1 MVLLDNEELIR
12 RNDARKRLGLGL
24 EEKVVYV
31 QLGAG
36 RINEIGSEVR
46 LTIDAFAHENVSVVL
61 GESMLGE
68 RLSVNLD
75 RVVLL
80 LDYPT
85 PVYFNAF
92 DASVQ
97 AGGYNSYH
105 EMRKFASSYRVL
117 PKHGDRDGRPNCPS
131 NAKRKRKDG
140 GWWLRSAPNPQ
151 SKPLSLNCCPG
162 HATQFLSRKT
172 VPAFCRRYF
181 QNGWTHER
189 RMDASQ

>member
-46 LTIDAFAHENVSVVL
+46 LTIDALLAHENVSVVL

-80 LDYPT
+80 RDYPNS
-85 PVYFNAF
+85 VYFNTPLMPAYKPGG
-92 DASVQ
+92 VQ
-97 AGGYNSYH
+97 LVPRNEKVLVSLPCFTQTWRPGWTT
-105 EMRKFASSYRVL
+105 SSLDV
-117 PKHGDRDGRPNCPS
+117 
-131 NAKRKRKDG
+131 AKRKRKDG

-151 SKPLSLNCCPG
+151 SKPLSLNCCLGP
-162 HATQFLSRKT
+162 QPSF
-172 VPAFCRRYF
+172 
-181 QNGWTHER
+181 
-189 RMDASQ
+189 